1 MASDNGRSDVSLHV
15 LLARAND
22 AIGAFNDVTDAVNE
36 DARSRDRPA
45 PRLAASAAALAPYLH
60 PRHRDRGV
68 GPASK
73 TETDMSIEDEFAKV
87 VPTRQNNGPTD
98 FVHLAEQVA
107 QGQVKLVEEL
117 VAQAQALLE
126 KTRKEADALLATAKS
141 KEREIADMTNR
152 IAALGEQVLEANRA
166 FHAATTQGG

>member
-1 MASDNGRSDVSLHV
+1 MASDNGRSTPSLHV
-15 LLARAND
+15 LLARA
-22 AIGAFNDVTDAVNE
+22 GAELGLEQDS
-36 DARSRDRPA
+36 RSGDGDA
-45 PRLAASAAALAPYLH
+45 PRLASSAAALAPYLH

-68 GPASK
+68 GPDSK

-87 VPTRQNNGPTD
+87 VPTQQNNG

-107 QGQVKLVEEL
+107 QGQVRLVEEL

-126 KTRKEADALLATAKS
+126 KTRKEAEALLATAKS
-141 KEREIADMTNR
+141 KEREITDMTNR

-166 FHAATTQGG
+166 FHAATQGD

>member
-1 MASDNGRSDVSLHV
+1 MASDDGRSAISLRV
-15 LLARAND
+15 LLARA
-22 AIGAFNDVTDAVNE
+22 GAEFGLEQDS
-36 DARSRDRPA
+36 RSGDGA
-45 PRLAASAAALAPYLH
+45 TPRLAASAAALAPYLH

-68 GPASK
+68 GHDSK

-87 VPTRQNNGPTD
+87 VPTQQNNGPTD

-126 KTRKEADALLATAKS
+126 KTRKEAEALLATAKG
-141 KEREIADMTNR
+141 KEREITDMTNR
-152 IAALGEQVLEANRA
+152 IAALGEQVLEANRV